1 MGKMREVRII
11 LFFLV
16 VLLFFSCENRVR
28 IDEIENVI
36 SKNDLNIQLKIDVDN
51 DFEIQKV
58 LENKNSNS
66 LYLKIDVDNKFSI
79 RGKTE
84 IEIKKKYR
92 LSITLKNIN
101 ANPVINYSF
110 WKGLKTSVRSYT
122 LAGENGNPPT
132 SKTQDIYN
140 DWVTFDEYFEAEE
153 GEDSFML
160 SLFCESG
167 TFYIKEIKIEEV
179 KE

>member
-1 MGKMREVRII
+1 MRKVGIMS
-11 LFFLV
+11 FFLTA
-16 VLLFFSCENRVR
+16 LLFFSCENMVSV
-28 IDEIENVI
+28 DEINNLI
-36 SKNDLNIQLKIDVDN
+36 SENDLNIQLKIDDDN
-51 DFEIQKV
+51 DYKIQKV
-58 LENKNSNS
+58 LENENNNGH
-66 LYLKIDVDNKFSI
+66 YLRIDVNNKFSI
-79 RGKTE
+79 RGKTN

-101 ANPVINYSF
+101 ANPVVNYSF

-132 SKTQDIYN
+132 SETQEIYN
-140 DWVTFDEYFEAEE
+140 DWVTFNEYFEAQE

-160 SLFCESG
+160 SLFCEKG
-167 TFYIKEIKIEEV
+167 TFYIKDIEIEEL

>member
-1 MGKMREVRII
+1 MRNVRII
-11 LFFLV
+11 LFLLA
-16 VLLFFSCENRVR
+16 VLFFFSCENRVR
-28 IDEIENVI
+28 IDEIDNVI

-51 DFEIQKV
+51 DFEIQNV
-58 LENKNSNS
+58 SENENSNS
-66 LYLKIDVDNKFSI
+66 QYLKIDVDNKFSI
-79 RGKTE
+79 RGKTD

-101 ANPVINYSF
+101 ANPVIMFSF
-110 WKGLKTSVRSYT
+110 WKGLKTSVRNYT

-140 DWVTFDEYFEAEE
+140 DWVTFDDLFEAQE

-160 SLFCESG
+160 TLYCESG
-167 TFYIKEIKIEEV
+167 TFYIKDIKIEEI

>member
-1 MGKMREVRII
+1 MRNVKII
-11 LFFLV
+11 CLLLAVLFFY
-16 VLLFFSCENRVR
+16 SCENRVK
-28 IDEIENVI
+28 IDEIDSVI
-36 SKNDLNIQLKIDVDN
+36 SKNDLNIQLKVDVDN

-58 LENKNSNS
+58 LENENSNS
-66 LYLKIDVDNKFSI
+66 QYLKIDVGNKFSI

-92 LSITLKNIN
+92 LSMTLKNIN
-101 ANPVINYSF
+101 ANPVIMYSF
-110 WKGLKTSVRSYT
+110 WKGLKTSVRNYT

-140 DWVTFDEYFEAEE
+140 DWLTFDDLFEAQE

-160 SLFCESG
+160 TLFCESG
-167 TFYIKEIKIEEV
+167 TFYIKDIKIEEV

>member
-1 MGKMREVRII
+1 MFKK
-11 LFFLV
+11 
-16 VLLFFSCENRVR
+16 LLGFYG
-28 IDEIENVI
+28 
-36 SKNDLNIQLKIDVDN
+36 LKHDY
-51 DFEIQKV
+51 EIQKV
-58 LENKNSNS
+58 LVNENSNS
-66 LYLKIDVDNKFSI
+66 HYLKIDVDNKFSI
-79 RGKTE
+79 RGQTD

-101 ANPVINYSF
+101 ANPVISYSF

-132 SKTQDIYN
+132 SKTQEIYD
-140 DWVTFDEYFEAEE
+140 DWITFDEYFEAQE

-160 SLFCESG
+160 ALFCESG